1 MTFHVD
7 AESITRNWRL
17 GNKADKYAN
26 ARRWRA
32 ALPAHR
38 SLGKRDGSSQMIA
51 NAIYRANNEETPLR
65 DGENAATDIVERL
78 AHAYRYFYKLVE
90 VDCQKARTARRQY
103 GYSRFAVLWDL
114 WLNYEFDIAERGFEY
129 LELKMGN
136 TALALFVVDAEDSVP
151 EWKRRSTSIYRG
163 AAKLLDDL
171 DVPENLRS
179 AARTYVD
186 EYDIV
191 FPKITKDIKRKI

>member
-1 MTFHVD
+1 MTFRVN
-7 AESITRNWRL
+7 AESITRNWKL

-38 SLGKRDGSSQMIA
+38 SLGRRDGSSQIIA
-51 NAIYRANNEETPLR
+51 NAIYQANNDEAPLR
-65 DGENAATDIVERL
+65 DGENAAPDVVERL
-78 AHAYRYFYKLVE
+78 AHAYRYFWKLVE

-114 WLNYEFDIAERGFEY
+114 WLNYEFDITERGFEY

-136 TALALFVVDAEDSVP
+136 TALALFVVDAEDEVP
-151 EWKRRSTSIYRG
+151 EWKRRSTSIYNG
-163 AAKLLDDL
+163 ASKLLNDL
-171 DVPENLRS
+171 DVPENLRT
-179 AARTYVD
+179 AAQVYIK
-186 EYDIV
+186 EYDAT
-191 FPKITKDIKRKI
+191 FPKVTKEIKRKL